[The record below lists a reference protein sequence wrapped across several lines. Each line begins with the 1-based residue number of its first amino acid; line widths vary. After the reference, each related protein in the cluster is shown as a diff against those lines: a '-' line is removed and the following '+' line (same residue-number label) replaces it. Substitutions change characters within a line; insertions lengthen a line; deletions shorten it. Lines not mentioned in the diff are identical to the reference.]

1 MYLQFENVNTNKNYL
16 SVTASYSVQSTGKNL
31 LVKIGYNHTS
41 REKELESEKDMERLD
56 DMRSQTC
63 YITLLKKNRT
73 T

>member
-1 MYLQFENVNTNKNYL
+1 M
-16 SVTASYSVQSTGKNL
+16 QSTGKNL